1 MIAKSHSI
9 TLSVIKFHLNFYL
22 ESVYSKNNFYGPQI
36 LFHHTTTIMKQLLFT
51 ILVCCTC
58 AIASPG
64 QPKPE
69 DSTANQKFYFS
80 STLYND
86 PAAVDKAIPS
96 LAEKVINNFSTDNKK
111 DWQKQAD
118 YNALAHN
125 FKNSLDA
132 IDSLRKKNDNKSG
145 EMELRSYDLA
155 MIKDK
160 EKPGSFDQVF
170 KQEYSTA
177 YNQLSFRKKVSA
189 AFFDTSAVTQSK
201 KDYTEFTEKFKKNKT
216 DSLTNEEAQSLL
228 DKYLANSVYG
238 KIQPL
243 MSTYTSDPKYQMM
256 FPAIKGYNWAGVA
269 PIQNVTE
276 PADQK
281 IKYKLLM
288 ELTAFAAKG
297 QEATAKNE
305 INGGIG
311 EVARKVNL
319 HVAAGVPQKNIDMV
333 VIVHAG
339 ALFAFL
345 NNEKYKRKYGID
357 NPNITMIKDLQNFG
371 AKIIVCGQ
379 AMTFLRLEM
388 EDLVPGI
395 KEALSAQTV
404 LSTYELKGYKL
415 YDVTLD

>member
-1 MIAKSHSI
+1 MR
-9 TLSVIKFHLNFYL
+9 
-22 ESVYSKNNFYGPQI
+22 
-36 LFHHTTTIMKQLLFT
+36 QLLFT
-51 ILVCCTC
+51 IQFCCIC
-58 AIASPG
+58 AIASVG

-69 DSTANQKFYFS
+69 DSSASNQKFYFPAS
-80 STLYND
+80 FYND
-86 PAAVDKAIPS
+86 RAAVDKAIPS
-96 LAEKVINNFSTDNKK
+96 LAEKVINNFSADNKK

-125 FKNSLDA
+125 FKSSLDA
-132 IDSLRKKNDNKSG
+132 IDSLRKKNDDKSG
-145 EMELRSYDLA
+145 EMALRSYDLA

-170 KQEYSTA
+170 KQEYSTV

-201 KDYTEFTEKFKKNKT
+201 KDYTEFTEKFKKDKT

-243 MSTYTSDPKYQMM
+243 MSVYTSDPKYQMM

-269 PIQNVTE
+269 PVQNVTE
-276 PADQK
+276 LAEPNM
-281 IKYKLLM
+281 KYKLLM
-288 ELTAFAAKG
+288 ELTGFAAKG
-297 QEATAKNE
+297 QEKTAKNE

-311 EVARKVNL
+311 EVARKINL
-319 HVAAGVPQKNIDMV
+319 HVAAGVPQKNIDVV

-339 ALFAFL
+339 ALFALL

-371 AKIIVCGQ
+371 ARIIVCGQ
-379 AMTFLRLEM
+379 AMTFLGLEM
-388 EDLVPGI
+388 EDLVSGI
-395 KEALSAQTV
+395 KEAMSAQTV

>member
-1 MIAKSHSI
+1 
-9 TLSVIKFHLNFYL
+9 
-22 ESVYSKNNFYGPQI
+22 
-36 LFHHTTTIMKQLLFT
+36 MKQLLFT

-189 AFFDTSAVTQSK
+189 AFFDTSTVTQSK

-269 PIQNVTE
+269 PVQNVTE

>member
-1 MIAKSHSI
+1 
-9 TLSVIKFHLNFYL
+9 
-22 ESVYSKNNFYGPQI
+22 
-36 LFHHTTTIMKQLLFT
+36 MKQLLFT

-96 LAEKVINNFSTDNKK
+96 LAEKVINNFSTENKK

-189 AFFDTSAVTQSK
+189 AFFDTSTVTQSK